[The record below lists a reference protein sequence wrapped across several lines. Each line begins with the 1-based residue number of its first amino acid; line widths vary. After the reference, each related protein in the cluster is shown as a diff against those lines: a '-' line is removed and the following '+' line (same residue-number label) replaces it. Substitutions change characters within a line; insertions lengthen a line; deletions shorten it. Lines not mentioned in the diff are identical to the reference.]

1 MLLKAIPIYLLEIV
15 TTSVWAS
22 NRKAARHY
30 KIWKEVRC
38 NADVMPVERQSPIR
52 KQAAI

>member
-1 MLLKAIPIYLLEIV
+1 MLLKTITIYLLEIV